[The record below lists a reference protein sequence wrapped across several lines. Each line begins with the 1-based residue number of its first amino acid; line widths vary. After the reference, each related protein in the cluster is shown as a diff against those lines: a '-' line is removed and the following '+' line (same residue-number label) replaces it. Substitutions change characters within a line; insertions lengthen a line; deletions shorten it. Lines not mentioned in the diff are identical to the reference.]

1 MNEPIRRLSAV
12 VLLLFLT
19 LMVSASWVQFVKADA
34 LGEDP
39 RNVRTLYRQFGS
51 FRGPIIVGG
60 QAIVSSVPI
69 DDPFDYQRTYSN
81 GPLYAPV
88 TGYYSIGPGRSA
100 LEATE
105 NALLDGSADA
115 LFWTRLGE
123 LVAGTEQQGASVELT
138 IDPVIQQAA
147 YDALGDRT
155 GAVVAIDPRTG
166 AILAMV
172 STPSYDP
179 TVLAVHS
186 SSESNSVYQTL
197 LNDPAESLINRAI
210 GGDTYAPGSTFKLI
224 VAAAALEAGYSPD
237 TLIDAPQELD
247 LPLTTATIKNYGG
260 EVCGPT
266 DQVTLLEALRV
277 SCNTAFAQLAMDL
290 GWPAIESA
298 AAGFGWGSELS
309 IPLKVTPSRLP
320 DSPNEPQ
327 IAQSGIG
334 QFDVRTTPL
343 QMAMVAAAI
352 GNDGVLMK
360 PYLVDTVR
368 DPDLRVIS
376 QTSPEQMSTAMSR
389 EAAAAL
395 TVMMQSVVDSGTGTA
410 AAIDGISV
418 AGKTGTAETGTD
430 TAPHTWFVSFAPA
443 ENPVIAV
450 AVVVENGGDLGNE
463 ATGGKVSAPIA
474 KAVIAAAIARAA
486 GTS

>member
-19 LMVSASWVQFVKADA
+19 LMVSASWVQFVKASE
-34 LGEDP
+34 LGEDS

-51 FRGPIIVGG
+51 FRGPIIVDG
-60 QAIVSSVPI
+60 QTIVTSVPV
-69 DDPFDYQRTYSN
+69 DDPFNYQRTYAN

-138 IDPVIQQAA
+138 IDPVLQQAA
-147 YDALGDRT
+147 YDAIGDRT
-155 GAVVAIDPRTG
+155 GAVVAVDPRTG

-179 TVLAVHS
+179 TVLAIHS
-186 SSESNSVYQTL
+186 SSESNRLYQTL
-197 LNDPAESLINRAI
+197 LDDQTKPLINRAI

-247 LPLTTATIKNYGG
+247 LPLTTATIINYGG
-260 EVCGPT
+260 ERCGPT

-290 GWPAIESA
+290 GWPAIESMA
-298 AAGFGWGSELS
+298 ASFGWGSELS
-309 IPLKVTPSRLP
+309 VPLKVTPSRLP
-320 DSPNEPQ
+320 DSPNAPQ
-327 IAQSGIG
+327 VAQSGIG
-334 QFDVRTTPL
+334 QFDVRATPL

-376 QTSPEQMSTAMSR
+376 QTSPEKMSTAMSR
-389 EAAAAL
+389 ETAAAL

-410 AAIDGISV
+410 AQIDGISV
-418 AGKTGTAETGTD
+418 AGKTGTAETGFD

-443 ENPVIAV
+443 ENPTIAV
-450 AVVVENGGDLGNE
+450 AVLIENGGDLGNE
-463 ATGGKVSAPIA
+463 ATGGKVAAPIA
-474 KAVIAAAIARAA
+474 KAVIEAAIARAA
-486 GTS
+486 GSN